1 MVRISL
7 MQDQSDVIAYSK
19 KLKETLSNV
28 SKTRKDLA
36 AMIDPDSIKKQN
48 QSLYKQLNALEK

>member
-1 MVRISL
+1 

-28 SKTRKDLA
+28 SRTRKDFA
-36 AMIDPDSIKKQN
+36 AVVDPDVIKKRN
-48 QSLYKQLNALEK
+48 